1 MFFGNYTHKCIK
13 HTTHTH
19 THTHVYKA
27 TKKADIEQIYAC
39 NIEIKSSCG
48 IQSYAL
54 ENPLK

>member
-1 MFFGNYTHKCIK
+1 MFFGNYTHKCVK
-13 HTTHTH
+13 HTTH